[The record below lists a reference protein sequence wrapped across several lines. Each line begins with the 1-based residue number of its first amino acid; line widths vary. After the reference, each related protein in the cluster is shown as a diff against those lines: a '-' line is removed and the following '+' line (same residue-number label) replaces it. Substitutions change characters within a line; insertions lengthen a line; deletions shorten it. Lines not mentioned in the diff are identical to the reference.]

1 MGKGSVLYIDF
12 ETRSSVDLSE
22 AGVDVY
28 AAHGDTT
35 ILCLGYAF
43 DNDAPEIWTTADKFP
58 KRIEEHLLAGGKVV
72 AHNAHFELVI
82 WDRLMK
88 SGLGHPALKPEQTY
102 CTMAQ
107 CYALG
112 LPGKLEKA
120 AHALGVQYQK
130 DMKGHR
136 IMLQLAKPRAHTE
149 NGLPLWWDDWDKFVT
164 VMEYCKTDVEVER
177 AIHQRVLELSPSERR
192 LWLLDYKINRKGI
205 KVDSKSA
212 KAAITVTEIE
222 KKRLDEEMRVLTQGV
237 VGSCAAVVQ
246 IKTFVNQLGVNI
258 ESVAKDFVNKILEDP
273 SAPELA
279 KKVLLLRQEAG
290 KSSVA
295 KLKSIIES
303 SGYDHRIRGT
313 LQYHGATTG
322 RWASR
327 RTQLQN
333 LPRPTIPQEEIDS
346 LFEVLEKNTKSPEH
360 LVEYI
365 SLFHGRP
372 MHIISDCIRGFFCA
386 ENNNLLFAADFA
398 SIEALV
404 LAWLAGE
411 ESVLDVFREQGE
423 VYKHAASKIFRV
435 KLEDVTKEQRQIGKV
450 ATLALG
456 FGGGVGA
463 FQMMA
468 KNYGVTVSD
477 QRADEIKIQ
486 WRGANANIV
495 NYWNHLNSSV
505 IEATLHP
512 GATTKCGAKGRE
524 VSFLKKGSFLF
535 CRLPTG
541 RVITYPYPTVKLE
554 PTPWGQM
561 KDTFGYMSEDSF
573 THKWEPHLSHGGVL
587 AENVTQAVARD
598 VMAHAMTNLDEAR
611 FPVVLTVHDEIVC
624 EAGEQRDL
632 NEFLEIVNKL
642 PPWASGLPLRAEG
655 WKGKRYRK

>member
-1 MGKGSVLYIDF
+1 MGTGAVLYIDF
-12 ETRSSVDLSE
+12 ETKSTVDLSE
-22 AGVDVY
+22 AGIDVY
-28 AAHGDTT
+28 AAHGTSSV
-35 ILCLGYAF
+35 ICLGYAF
-43 DNDAPEIWTTADKFP
+43 NNEKPEIWTPGEPFS
-58 KRIEEHLLAGGKVV
+58 KRIASHLEADGKVV
-72 AHNAHFELVI
+72 AHNAHFELVV
-82 WDRLMK
+82 WDHLLK
-88 SGLGHPALKPEQTY
+88 SRYGHPALKPEQTY

-120 AHALGVQYQK
+120 AHALGIPYQK

-136 IMLQLAKPRAHTE
+136 VMLQISKPRAYMD
-149 NGLPLWWDDWDKFVT
+149 NGIPLWWDDWEKFET
-164 VMEYCKTDVEVER
+164 VLEYCKTDVEVER
-177 AIHQRVLELSPSERR
+177 AIHQRVLELSPSERKI
-192 LWLLDYKINRKGI
+192 WLLDYKINRKGI
-205 KVDSKSA
+205 KVDASSA
-212 KAAITVTEIE
+212 KTAISVTELE
-222 KKRLDEEMRVLTQGV
+222 KKRLDKEMQEVTHGV
-237 VGSCAAVVQ
+237 VGSCSAVVQ
-246 IKTFVNQLGVNI
+246 IKTFVNSLGVQV

-295 KLKSIIES
+295 KLQSIVNS

-346 LFEVLEKNTKSPEH
+346 LFSVLENNKKSPEH

-386 ENNNLLFAADFA
+386 EREKALFAADFA

-411 ESVLDVFREQGE
+411 ENILDVFRDQGE
-423 VYKHAASKIFRV
+423 VYKYTASKIFGV
-435 KLEDVTKEQRQIGKV
+435 KIEDVTKEQRQIGKV

-456 FGGGVGA
+456 YHGGVGA
-463 FQMMA
+463 FQNMA
-468 KNYGVTVSD
+468 KVYGVVVSD
-477 QRADEIKIQ
+477 VRAEEIKFQ
-486 WRGANANIV
+486 WREANRNIV
-495 NYWNHLNSSV
+495 NYWNHLNACV
-505 IEATLHP
+505 IGATLTP
-512 GATTKCGAKGRE
+512 GKTTTCGAKGRE
-524 VSFLKKGSFLF
+524 VSFLKRGSFLF
-535 CRLPTG
+535 CRLPSG
-541 RVITYPYPTVKLE
+541 RVIAYPYPTVKPE

-561 KDTFGYMSEDSF
+561 KDTFGYMSEESF
-573 THKWEPHLSHGGVL
+573 THKWEPHTAHGGIL

-598 VMAHAMTNLDEAR
+598 VMAHAMTNLDDAR

-624 EAGEQRDL
+624 EAGEQRELSD
-632 NEFLEIVNKL
+632 FLEIVNKP
-642 PPWASGLPLRAEG
+642 PPWSTGLPLSAAG